1 MFWRILGQLFSAS
14 RGRLA
19 VALLALASGAAVT
32 TALINLNLDA
42 ERKLSTEFRTLGANV
57 IAEPHLGK
65 VFGILEVPNFK
76 TDLVKARAP
85 QRDSLAS
92 PLLEQAVLRGLTQA
106 IDGAHGVAAPY
117 LYLIAN
123 AHTSATSSTNE
134 TQVIV
139 AGTWLDR
146 IPQLSPWWK
155 ITGESIT
162 DRNDLKRC
170 LIGRNVA
177 QQLGAEPGSHLDL
190 SYASPIGNQT
200 MSFAVA
206 GVINSGGQED
216 DQVIVNLSAVQQLA
230 FLSGEIGFLQIS
242 IPGTPQEIATAISQL
257 RIAAPALDILPIPQ
271 IAQAEASLLPRIRG
285 LIFFMVAL
293 ILVLTT
299 LCVFASM
306 AALAMERRRDVG
318 LMKAIGGSISR
329 IVRIFFTEAAAL
341 GLAGALIGYVA
352 GIFLSRWI
360 GERAFHVA
368 ISARPEVLPIVV
380 ALMVIVSL
388 AGALPLRLLG
398 RVRPAEILRGE

>member
-42 ERKLSTEFRTLGANV
+42 VRKVSGEFRTLGANV
-57 IAEPHLGK
+57 IAGPRTSGPTESELVDESVLLKLSP
-65 VFGILEVPNFK
+65 VLESV
-76 TDLVKARAP
+76 R
-85 QRDSLAS
+85 
-92 PLLEQAVLRGLTQA
+92 
-106 IDGAHGVAAPY
+106 GVAAPY
-117 LYLIAN
+117 LYSVVTV
-123 AHTSATSSTNE
+123 HVGSSQLAKE
-134 TQVIV
+134 AQVII
-139 AGTWLDR
+139 AGSWLDR
-146 IPQLSPWWK
+146 AAQLSPWWK
-155 ITGESIT
+155 ITGQPIS
-162 DRNDLKRC
+162 DRGDLGNC
-170 LIGRNVA
+170 LVGRNVA
-177 QQLGAEPGSHLDL
+177 QQFNIQSGSRIVL
-190 SYASPIGNQT
+190 SYADSTGSRSMPLT
-200 MSFAVA
+200 VAAV
-206 GVINSGGQED
+206 IDSGAQED
-216 DQVIVNLSAVQQLA
+216 DQIIANLPVVQK
-230 FLSGEIGFLQIS
+230 LSGQKDLIGMVQMS
-242 IPGTPQEIATAISQL
+242 IPGTPREIESAISQL
-257 RIAAPALDILPIPQ
+257 SAAAPVLEVRAVPQ

-380 ALMVIVSL
+380 ALMVVVSL